1 MIFVKKIGICFGDV
15 FFQTEVYTFLG
26 NVYNLAFL
34 QEDKEK
40 FSQRINHRLGIFDIV
55 CAGCI
60 PERPRVVLAGCAA
73 ELLIDADLHLVRL

>member
-40 FSQRINHRLGIFDIV
+40 IFATDQ
-55 CAGCI
+55 
-60 PERPRVVLAGCAA
+60 PPLRNL
-73 ELLIDADLHLVRL
+73 